1 MNMKRL
7 LQLLLVML
15 MVLSL
20 FGCKKPEVVVEEP
33 LDETFQQIIDEW
45 FVEDMSEDYLS
56 LHFGLVNPK
65 DFGIEGVEVTLGEI
79 EIEDDY
85 DGYLN
90 RLEVLNNYDIAN
102 LSRTQLITYKALIA
116 YYNRQQA
123 YLESEYDYGFF
134 LP

>member
-65 DFGIEGVEVTLGEI
+65 DFVEGVEVTLGELV
-79 EIEDDY
+79 EM
-85 DGYLN
+85 
-90 RLEVLNNYDIAN
+90 V
-102 LSRTQLITYKALIA
+102 
-116 YYNRQQA
+116 
-123 YLESEYDYGFF
+123 
-134 LP
+134 